1 MRKKSIRG
9 LLCLL
14 ILVVLGG
21 CGKAKDES
29 ASTEEIVPV
38 EEMEQ
43 AETINNTDDTEEE
56 NTEAVCE
63 KIKEAAQEVIAE
75 EKIEAE
81 LQVADYESE
90 NAVPQN
96 PCTACG
102 GTGKCQECKGDG
114 YRGSGYTVSCPRCHG
129 ALTETCIY
137 CDANGNSMKHEGIC
151 DFPNCM
157 GAHVYACTI
166 CGGGT
171 KPVTCESCGGSGA
184 CNVCGGS
191 GSL

>member
-1 MRKKSIRG
+1 MEFLTLNNGI
-9 LLCLL
+9 LC
-14 ILVVLGG
+14 
-21 CGKAKDES
+21 
-29 ASTEEIVPV
+29 P
-38 EEMEQ
+38 
-43 AETINNTDDTEEE
+43 
-56 NTEAVCE
+56 AVG
-63 KIKEAAQEVIAE
+63 IGTFMLTPA
-75 EKIEAE
+75 EAE
-81 LQVADYESE
+81 NSVAQALKMGYSLVDTANAYVNERAVGRGIQQSGLAREQVFLSTKLWPSEYENE
-90 NAVPQN
+90 NAVPEN

-114 YRGSGYTVSCPRCHG
+114 YRGSGYSVSCPRCHG

-137 CDANGNSMKHEGIC
+137 CDANGNSTKHEGIC

-191 GSL
+191 GNL

>member
-14 ILVVLGG
+14 MLVVLGG
-21 CGKAKDES
+21 CGKAKVES
-29 ASTEEIVPV
+29 ASTEENIPV
-38 EEMEQ
+38 EETEQ
-43 AETINNTDDTEEE
+43 TETINNTDDTEEE
-56 NTEAVCE
+56 NTEA
-63 KIKEAAQEVIAE
+63 AE

-81 LQVADYESE
+81 LEVADYESE

-96 PCTACG
+96 PCTTCG

-114 YRGSGYTVSCPRCHG
+114 YRGSGYSVSCPRCHG

-137 CDANGNSMKHEGIC
+137 CDANGNSTKHEGIC

>member
-21 CGKAKDES
+21 CGKAKVES

-56 NTEAVCE
+56 N
-63 KIKEAAQEVIAE
+63 IEAAE
-75 EKIEAE
+75 ELIPETYAFSCKVTINPEIELYLNQKNE
-81 LQVADYESE
+81 IVGFEYLNE
-90 NAVPQN
+90 
-96 PCTACG
+96 
-102 GTGKCQECKGDG
+102 
-114 YRGSGYTVSCPRCHG
+114 
-129 ALTETCIY
+129 
-137 CDANGNSMKHEGIC
+137 DANGNSTKHEGIC